1 MLGEFIPVTGAPF
14 GLSYQSLRTR
24 GYRTA
29 FRRIIHLTGDSVSS
43 SLLGVELQITLA
55 GRRFDY
61 TFPALPNQSMEFTWD
76 GLDAYGRRVQG
87 RQPLTATIRY
97 VYPLLY
103 AVPAEEAA
111 SFGLTCYGPAG

>member
-1 MLGEFIPVTGAPF
+1 
-14 GLSYQSLRTR
+14 
-24 GYRTA
+24 
-29 FRRIIHLTGDSVSS
+29 VSPP
-43 SLLGVELQITLA
+43 LARVELEITLA

-97 VYPLLY
+97 VYPMLY
-103 AVPAEEAA
+103 QVPAEEAA
-111 SFGLTCYGPAG
+111 SFGLTCYGPAGFPFTSACFIPRGSRRRHANTDPRRSWRATTR